1 MSAYRARG
9 RGDPCQLGVGRG
21 GVAAAVP
28 VRAGAAVVA
37 PPAVGELG
45 GCRAAEAVVGGGEA
59 ADLEALGGLDEAGE
73 LRLGHRGLALVHEV
87 DDALHLPPAHVLQ
100 HDDRVLARVVDEDL
114 LEIGAGREAKMSGC

>member
-1 MSAYRARG
+1 MPVRG
-9 RGDPCQLGVGRG
+9 R
-21 GVAAAVP
+21 
-28 VRAGAAVVA
+28 AAVVA

-45 GCRAAEAVVGGGEA
+45 GCRAACEAVVGGGEA

-73 LRLGHRGLALVHEV
+73 LGLGHRGLALVHEV

-114 LEIGAGREAKMSGC
+114 LEIGAGMEREEAINKVACSCFSHSSSCKTKLK

>member
-1 MSAYRARG
+1 M
-9 RGDPCQLGVGRG
+9 
-21 GVAAAVP
+21 
-28 VRAGAAVVA
+28 VA

-45 GCRAAEAVVGGGEA
+45 GRAEAVVGGGEA

-100 HDDRVLARVVDEDL
+100 HDDGVLARVVDEDL
-114 LEIGAGREAKMSGC
+114 LEIGAGREEEEANMSVCRFFLTSFLMKKKLK